1 MQAETQNFELRTLNF
16 ELWYSPRSVHRR
28 LPVLALALM
37 LAATVDAAAQTL
49 DSFNVGFPAVNPGS
63 TISAVAVQPDHKI
76 LIGGTFTQ
84 LGVGCGSQ
92 SCPMGRQKI
101 ARLHPDGS
109 LDLSFNPGADNMVMA
124 IAVQPDGKIL
134 VGGAF
139 TLIGGGGSGS
149 TARPGIAR
157 LNADGS
163 VDTAFIGGAT
173 GWVRA
178 IYVQPD
184 GKVIVGGLFSAL
196 GAGPGAV
203 ARSNI
208 GRFNQDGTV
217 DLLFNPGANGD
228 IGQVVAQPDGRLLVG
243 GRFSMIGG
251 GGTGTVARVGLARL
265 QPNGMPDAFD
275 ANMAGAFFNVMSI
288 AIQPDGRIIVGGQ
301 FETFGGV
308 TRYGL
313 ARLTASGALDLSLD
327 ADLGHPSFPE
337 DSAVLSLALQT
348 DGRIVFGGQF
358 NSMNG
363 LERLSLARRQAD
375 GSADPVFATSALGTS
390 VGNPANVTALALDTE
405 GHLIAGGNFN
415 SINFGAVR
423 NLLARF
429 TNTQAAT
436 QELTVSGDGST
447 VLWMREGTSPEVDRV
462 TFESTLDGQTWALLG
477 EGIRIPDGWLLGDLT
492 IPAAAVVRARGF
504 VGGSIYESVHLPPT
518 VNRITNGSFDSGLS
532 SWFAFAT
539 PDLSH
544 ITVAINNGVLEF
556 SRAPAPPGGN
566 QAVVVQQTNI
576 PVPAFTRLQ
585 AQFDLGNSDSVR
597 KRMTVLVH
605 DAAFGDLTMCSFWL
619 QPNAPL
625 RTYQFV
631 LQTTQ
636 YWKNATIS
644 FYAATPGTGGSYRVD
659 NVSLRP
665 APGGVAG
672 EETLCID
679 PTAPVPVA
687 QGDGPSLLIN
697 GDFASGSI
705 TPGWG
710 LFGQITGAVT
720 AGVFEFVRPPG
731 TPAGV
736 ILQPTGVP
744 LDLGD
749 AITATFQLGNNSPI
763 RKRVTVIV
771 HDRNFSDLAA
781 CAIWL
786 GAGQPLTDY
795 TLRAFA
801 SKDWTDATLSVYSAT
816 IGPEAYIRLDNATLR
831 RTPSATVLG
840 TECLNN
846 GPPFEAPPA
855 GTGRVTRAPRV
866 PLAAQGSVRAG
877 RLDRAQPIEVP
888 FGWLAL
894 MSLQLPQSAAGEH
907 VLVQVSHDGMT
918 WKTIRV
924 VAPGE
929 GEFVA
934 VDLTAYSGQTILLRL
949 VRRQ

>member
-1 MQAETQNFELRTLNF
+1 M
-16 ELWYSPRSVHRR
+16 SRR
-28 LPVLALALM
+28 LPILALALS
-37 LAATVDAAAQTL
+37 LAAAVDAAAQTL
-49 DSFNVGFPAVNPGS
+49 DPFNVGFPAVNPGS
-63 TISAVAVQPDHKI
+63 TVSAVAVQPDHKI

-109 LDLSFNPGADNMVMA
+109 LDLGFNPGADNMVMA

-149 TARPGIAR
+149 TARSGIAR

-217 DLLFNPGANGD
+217 DLLFNPGANAD
-228 IGQVVAQPDGRLLVG
+228 VGQVVAQPDGRLIVG

-265 QPNGMPDAFD
+265 QPNGMPDAFN
-275 ANMAGAFFNVMSI
+275 ANVAGAFSNVMSI

-337 DSAVLSLALQT
+337 VSAVLSLARQT

-358 NSMNG
+358 NFVNG

-375 GSADPVFATSALGTS
+375 GSSDTVFATSALGTS

-423 NLLARF
+423 DLLARF
-429 TNTQAAT
+429 TNTQAAM

-462 TFESTLDGQTWALLG
+462 TFEFTLDGQTWTLLG
-477 EGIRIPDGWLLGDLT
+477 HATRIPDGWVLGDLT
-492 IPAAAVVRARGF
+492 IPTTAVVRARGF
-504 VGGSIYESVHLPPT
+504 VGGSIYENVYLPAT
-518 VNRITNGSFDSGLS
+518 VNRITNGTFDNGLS
-532 SWFAFAT
+532 NWFAFAA
-539 PDLSH
+539 PDSAH

-556 SRAPAPPGGN
+556 SRAPQPPGGN
-566 QAVVVQQTNI
+566 QAVVVQQTGI
-576 PVPAFTRLQ
+576 PVPAYTRLQ
-585 AQFDLGNSDSVR
+585 AQFDLGNSDSGR
-597 KRMTVLVH
+597 KRITVLLH
-605 DAAFGDLTMCSFWL
+605 DAAFGDLAMCTFWL
-619 QPNAPL
+619 QPFAPL

-631 LQTTQ
+631 MQNTQ

-644 FYAATPGTGGSYRVD
+644 FYAATAGGAGGSYRID

-672 EETLCID
+672 EETVCID
-679 PTAPVPVA
+679 PTAPVPVSEA
-687 QGDGPSLLIN
+687 DGPSLLIN
-697 GDFASGSI
+697 GDFASG
-705 TPGWG
+705 TVAPGWG
-710 LFGQITGAVT
+710 LFGQITGSVT
-720 AGVFEFVRPPG
+720 AGVFEFVRPLG
-731 TPAGV
+731 TPAGA
-736 ILQPTGVP
+736 ILQPTGIP
-744 LDLGD
+744 LDQGD
-749 AITATFQLGNNSPI
+749 AITATFQLGNSSAI

-781 CAIWL
+781 CTIWI
-786 GAGQPLTDY
+786 GAGQPMTDY
-795 TLRAFA
+795 TLRTFTTRA
-801 SKDWTDATLSVYSAT
+801 WTDTTFSIYSAT
-816 IGPEAYIRLDNATLR
+816 IGPESYTRLDNATVR

-855 GTGRVTRAPRV
+855 RFARVGPGTRGQVTVTTPST
-866 PLAAQGSVRAG
+866 PAA
-877 RLDRAQPIEVP
+877 LDTAQPIEVP
-888 FGWLAL
+888 FGRLARMIL
-894 MSLQLPQSAAGEH
+894 RLPPLARDDNA
-907 VLVQVSHDGMT
+907 LVQVSHDALT
-918 WKTIRV
+918 WTTIQV
-924 VAPGE
+924 VSPE
-929 GEFVA
+929 DGEFVV
-934 VDLTAYSGQTILLRL
+934 VDLTAYSGQTILVRVVPRTRLTSFPPFLR
-949 VRRQ
+949 R